1 MRETQKNKKK
11 SKKKKDDIPN
21 SGGLS
26 VPFESGPP
34 PGENSDGEAS
44 AGISAPKPGVTVTPD
59 DLADEE
65 WGPLKEKG
73 KKGKK
78 GKVKKE
84 KTEDEDETAG
94 TR

>member
-11 SKKKKDDIPN
+11 SKKKKDDVPN
-21 SGGLS
+21 SGGPS

-34 PGENSDGEAS
+34 AGGNSDGEAS
-44 AGISAPKPGVTVTPD
+44 ASISVPKPGVTVTPD

-78 GKVKKE
+78 GKIKKE
-84 KTEDEDETAG
+84 KTEDGEETAG
-94 TR
+94 TC